1 MFQTTRT
8 LPSRRL
14 PHGSLAHNCV
24 YRRRWPLLPTL
35 ITRAIEVSELWQR
48 ACLPAYRA
56 VCKRLISEQ
65 TDAIISN
72 RPLALFTPQQTKTES
87 NK

>member
-1 MFQTTRT
+1 MA
-8 LPSRRL
+8 PVI
-14 PHGSLAHNCV
+14 SLGAQMRVPMETAIAAN
-24 YRRRWPLLPTL
+24 LI
-35 ITRAIEVSELWQR
+35 ITRAIEGSELWQR
-48 ACLPAYRA
+48 ACLLAYRA

-72 RPLALFTPQQTKTES
+72 RPFALFTPQQTKTES